1 MAKNIQ
7 KVFGQL
13 EVKEPFNS
21 IKLSIASPD
30 QMRSWSYGEVKRAET
45 INYRTFKPEKG
56 GLFCAKIFG
65 PVTDYECS
73 CGKYKRMKYRG
84 VVCEKCGVEVA
95 SAKVRRERMGHIELA
110 APCAHIWFFRSL
122 PSRIGVLLDIPVKK
136 LEQVLY
142 FESYLVVEPGL
153 TSLQLYD
160 LITEEQYQDLVE
172 EHGEDAFRVGIGAEA
187 LKEALS
193 GLDLEEERKILRQEL
208 KETKSEAR
216 KKKIIR
222 RLKIIEGFIDS
233 KSRPEWMVL
242 DILPVIPP
250 DLRPLVPLDGGRF
263 ATADLNDLYRRVINR
278 NNRLKRLLELK
289 APRIIIQN
297 EKRMLQESVD
307 ALFDNSQKANPVLA
321 RNKTPYKSLA
331 DMLKGKQGRFRQNLL
346 GKRVDY
352 SGRSVIVSG
361 PTLKLHQCGLP
372 KKMALELF
380 KPFVYAKLEEYGH
393 ANTIKT
399 SKKMVEMELPVVW
412 DILEEVIFQHPVLLN
427 RAPTLHKLGIQAF
440 EPKLIEGKAIQLH
453 PLVCKAFNAD
463 FDGDQMAVHV
473 PLSVEAQLEARALMM
488 PSNNILLPANG
499 KPILELSQD
508 MVLGIYYL
516 SVERDGEP
524 GEGSIFGSMAEI
536 EFALDNG
543 DVTLHTKIKGRF
555 IKEDGNGNVV
565 KETVD
570 TTVGRMIIST
580 VLPIDPKVEY
590 SWINQELRK
599 KDISKLIGKVH
610 EICGDKKAVIFCDK
624 IKDLGFKYATKSGV
638 SFGKDD
644 MMIPDAKKEI
654 VSDTQKQVE
663 EFNEQYQSGLITRKE
678 KYNKVT
684 DAWSDCTNKITD
696 TMMKGM
702 SEVKP
707 GEQPNSV
714 YMMQYSGARGSRDQ
728 IKQLA
733 GMRGLMA
740 KPSGAIIETPVISN
754 FKEGLSVFEFFT
766 STHGSRKG
774 LTDTALKTAEA
785 GYMTRKLVD
794 VAQNVTITEEDC
806 GTEEGI
812 HLVAIIDGSTVVQSL
827 AERIASRVAAED
839 IEHPTLGE
847 VIVKRG
853 DLITEEMALKIEH
866 TGIEKVFVRSV
877 LTCGCTHGVCSTCYG
892 EDLARR
898 RIVDQGEAVG
908 IIAAQSIGEPGTQL
922 TLRTFH
928 AGGVAQ
934 KGFEANAIFSA
945 YEGKTVLENVKTI
958 VGEEGQDIVLS
969 RSGVL
974 KIVDEKGKERGKYKL
989 PYGAT
994 IFAKEGDVIERGDK
1008 VLQSDPYSW
1017 PIIAEKG
1024 GRVRFVDLVE
1034 HVSFEN
1040 VSDESTGLSS
1050 KTVKDWRLSIKG
1062 KNLRPHLIIE
1072 DEKGNPVMLSSG
1084 EIASYIVSVGA
1095 VLSVENGQEIKPG
1108 TIMAKLIRDSGGTKD
1123 ITGGLPRVSELFEA
1137 RNPKDAAIMV
1147 EKDGIVEF
1155 SSEIKAKNIVRVVS
1169 EDDEIIEY
1177 PVPKDKH
1184 LIVQPGDFVRK
1195 GDFLVEGTRSPAD
1208 VLRILGKEEL
1218 ADYLIQEI
1226 QSVYR
1231 LQGVEI
1237 NDKHFEVIVRQML
1250 KKREVTHA
1258 GDTTFLVGEQVDMID
1273 LKEEN
1278 EKTIAMNGRP
1288 AETQPVLQGITRSSV
1303 QTHSFISAASFQQV
1317 VQVLTTAA
1325 VEGKEDKLIGLKEN
1339 VIVGRLIPAGTG
1351 HYVKRMTEIAKEQ
1364 DAALEAEDAEPVIA
1378 EDTALLERMQTEE

>member
-1 MAKNIQ
+1 MATNIQ

-13 EVKEPFNS
+13 EVKEPFNT

-30 QMRSWSYGEVKRAET
+30 QIRAWSFGEVKKPET
-45 INYRTFKPEKG
+45 INYRTFKPEKD

-73 CGKYKRMKYRG
+73 CGKYKRMKHRG
-84 VVCEKCGVEVA
+84 VICEKCGVEVA
-95 SAKVRRERMGHIELA
+95 SSKVRRERMAHIELA
-110 APCAHIWFFRSL
+110 TPCAHIWFFRSL
-122 PSRIGVLLDIPVKK
+122 PSRIGVLLDIPIKK
-136 LEQVLY
+136 LKQVLY
-142 FESYLVVEPGL
+142 FESYLVIEPGM
-153 TSLQLYD
+153 TSLKLYD
-160 LITEEQYQDLVE
+160 LISEEQYQDLIE
-172 EHGEDAFRVGIGAEA
+172 EHGEDTFRVGIGAEA

-193 GLDLEEERKILRQEL
+193 QLDLDEERKLLRHEL
-208 KETKSEAR
+208 KDTKSEAR

-222 RLKIIEGFIDS
+222 RLKIIEGFAKS
-233 KSRPEWMVL
+233 KTRPEWMIMDV
-242 DILPVIPP
+242 LPVIPP
-250 DLRPLVPLDGGRF
+250 DLRPLVALDGGRF

-278 NNRLKRLLELK
+278 NNRLKRLIELK
-289 APRIIIQN
+289 APTIIIQN

-307 ALFDNSQKANPVLA
+307 ALFDNSKKENPVLA
-321 RNKTPYKSLA
+321 RNRTPYKSLA

-361 PTLKLHQCGLP
+361 PKLKLHQCGLP

-399 SKKMVEMELPVVW
+399 AKKMVELELDFVW
-412 DILEEVIFQHPVLLN
+412 DILEEVIYQHPVLLN

-508 MVLGIYYL
+508 MVLGVYYL
-516 SVERDGEP
+516 SLEREGEK
-524 GEGSIFGSMAEI
+524 GEGAIFSSMAEI
-536 EFALDNG
+536 EFALE
-543 DVTLHTKIKGRF
+543 TKETTYHTKIKARF
-555 IKEDGNGNVV
+555 TETTKNG
-565 KETVD
+565 KSKTKTYD
-570 TTVGRMIIST
+570 TTVGRMIISS
-580 VLPIDPKVEY
+580 VLPENAGAKFE
-590 SWINQELRK
+590 WINQELRK
-599 KDISKLIGKVH
+599 KDISNLISKIH
-610 EICGDKKAVIFCDK
+610 LDCGDKETIIFCDK

-644 MMIPDAKKEI
+644 MKIPASKGAI
-654 VSDTQKQVE
+654 VAETEKAVD

-684 DAWSDCTNKITD
+684 DAWAECTNKITD
-696 TMMKGM
+696 VMMEGIQ
-702 SEVKP
+702 EVKK
-707 GEQPNSV
+707 GEDHNSI

-740 KPSGAIIETPVISN
+740 KPSGKIIETPVISN

-774 LTDTALKTAEA
+774 LTDTALKTASA

-794 VAQNVTITEEDC
+794 VAQNVIITEDDC
-806 GTEEGI
+806 GTEDFI
-812 HLVAIIDGSTVVQSL
+812 TLSAIVDGSTTIQSL
-827 AERIASRVAAED
+827 SERIFGRISAED
-839 IEHPTLGE
+839 IMHPVIGE
-847 VIVKRG
+847 VIVKKG
-853 DLITEEMALKIEH
+853 DLIKQAMAEKIEH
-866 TGIEKVFVRSV
+866 AGIDKVSVRSV
-877 LTCGCTHGVCSTCYG
+877 LTCTCMNGVCAKCYG

-898 RIVDQGEAVG
+898 RLVDQGEVVG

-934 KGFEANAIFSA
+934 KGFDANAIFTA
-945 YEGKTVLENVKTI
+945 YEGSAVFENIRTV
-958 VGEEGQDIVLS
+958 VGEEGKKIVLS
-969 RSGVL
+969 RAGQV
-974 KIVDEKGKERGKYKL
+974 KIISENGKEAGKYSI
-989 PYGAT
+989 PYGSKLFIDENQKLTKGEKILEA
-994 IFAKEGDVIERGDK
+994 
-1008 VLQSDPYSW
+1008 DPYSW
-1017 PIIAEKG
+1017 PIIAEKAG
-1024 GRVRFVDLVE
+1024 TVRFIDLIE
-1034 HVSFEN
+1034 HISFES
-1040 VSDESTGLSS
+1040 VTDEATGISS
-1050 KTVKDWRLSIKG
+1050 KNVKDWRLSAKG
-1062 KNLRPHLIIE
+1062 KTLQPRFVIE
-1072 DEKGNPVMLSSG
+1072 DKNGDPIKLASG

-1095 VLSVENGQEIKPG
+1095 VLSVEDGQEIKAG
-1108 TIMAKLIRDSGGTKD
+1108 TVMAKLIRETGGTKD

-1137 RNPKDAAIMV
+1137 RNPKDAAVIV
-1147 EKDGIVEF
+1147 EKDGKVEF
-1155 SSEIKAKNIVRVVS
+1155 SDEIKAKHIIRVVS
-1169 EDDEIIEY
+1169 GEDDVMEY
-1177 PVPKDKH
+1177 QVSKDKH
-1184 LIVQPGDFVRK
+1184 LIVQPGDVVRK
-1195 GDFLVEGTRSPAD
+1195 GDYLVEGTRRPDD
-1208 VLRILGKEEL
+1208 VLRILGKEAL
-1218 ADYLIQEI
+1218 ADYLIQEV

-1237 NDKHFEVIVRQML
+1237 NDKHFEVIVRQMM
-1250 KKREVTHA
+1250 KKRRITKA
-1258 GDTTFLVGEQVDMID
+1258 GDSTFLVGEQVDMID
-1273 LKEEN
+1273 LMEEN
-1278 EKTIAMNGRP
+1278 KKVLAMNGTP
-1288 AETQPVLQGITRSSV
+1288 AETEEVLQGITRASV

-1325 VEGKEDKLIGLKEN
+1325 VEGKEDRLVGLKEN

-1351 HYVKRMTEIAKEQ
+1351 HYVKRINEIAKEQ
-1364 DAALEAEDAEPVIA
+1364 DKLFRASNEDEKV
-1378 EDTALLERMQTEE
+1378 EEETALLEGMKS